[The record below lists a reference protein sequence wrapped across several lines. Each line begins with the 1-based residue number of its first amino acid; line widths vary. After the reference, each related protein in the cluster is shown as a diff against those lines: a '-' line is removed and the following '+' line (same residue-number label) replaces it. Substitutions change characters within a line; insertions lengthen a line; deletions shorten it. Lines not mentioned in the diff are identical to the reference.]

1 LYRELPGA
9 SSKDTCSVVPAS
21 CALEHQEMPIL
32 AGHPQKHL
40 IAVRGFHPDVVCE
53 SFEYGV
59 EVVSRCLGLQSLQ
72 MEFVEHK
79 KCRCRLGFVVGR
91 GVPTSTQE
99 LNIVVLARPVI
110 AGTEIEI
117 DPVNAIIVDDNEVSV
132 PCLAVGAPLARQ
144 MMPKL
149 NTQPE
154 LLQGILEK
162 IHSVPFLACKSVE
175 SGRQSQSITHVDYMQ
190 WVVGMPVHAT
200 SLAQKHPTR
209 AFLTTI
215 LWVIRGVLAPWT
227 LLRRIPAPFAPQQL
241 DEKYISP
248 HAHPFIHSFV
258 LWWPISVS

>member
-1 LYRELPGA
+1 LDRELPGA
-9 SSKDTCSVVPAS
+9 SSKYTCSVVPAS

-40 IAVRGFHPDVVCE
+40 IAVGGFHPDVVGE
-53 SFEYGV
+53 PFEYGV
-59 EVVSRCLGLQSLQ
+59 KVVSSGLGLQRLQ

-79 KCRCRLGFVVGR
+79 KGRCCLQFVVGR
-91 GVPTSTQE
+91 GVPASTQK
-99 LNIVVLARPVI
+99 LNIVLLARPFI

-117 DPVNAIIVDDNEVSV
+117 DPMNAIVVDDDKVLV
-132 PCLAVGAPLARQ
+132 PCLAVGAPLARR

-149 NTQPE
+149 NAQPE
-154 LLQGILEK
+154 ILQGIFEE
-162 IHSVPFLACKSVE
+162 IHSIPFLARKSVA
-175 SGRQSQSITHVDYMQ
+175 SGRQLQSITHVDYMQ

-215 LWVIRGVLAPWT
+215 LWVIRGVLAPRT
-227 LLRRIPAPFAPQQL
+227 LLRRIPPPFVPQQL
-241 DEKYISP
+241 DEKYISQ

-258 LWWPISVS
+258 LRWPISVS